1 MRAQLIQQAPP
12 PGTIRTKKTQLTA
25 ERYTEIALKRLWKKQ
40 WWVLVALAG
49 FGLVLV
55 LVWPSWWVLAIVLTL
70 ALLHV
75 LFWGVQVTGVTKL
88 EQTKIL
94 FERVFYEIN
103 PQRFLLKKNDREGA
117 ELKWEMFARVD
128 RLPDAYILT
137 FTSTPP
143 PGSPPAS
150 RLQRVLTWLGAG
162 ELQFMVLPFDIFVKP
177 ADLKMMDAT
186 LRRKNLLPA
195 EMVVAAG
202 AAAK

>member
-1 MRAQLIQQAPP
+1 MRQQVIQQAPP

-25 ERYTEIALKRLWKKQ
+25 ERYTEIALRRLWKRQ

-49 FGLVLV
+49 FGLVLA
-55 LVWPSWWVLAIVLTL
+55 LIWPSWWVLAIVLSL

-117 ELKWEMFARVD
+117 ELKWEMFARAE
-128 RLPDAYILT
+128 RLPAAYVLT

-143 PGSPPAS
+143 PGAPPAT
-150 RLQRVLTWLGAG
+150 RLQRALTWLGAS
-162 ELQFMVLPFDIFVKP
+162 ELQFLVLPYDIFVKP
-177 ADLKMMDAT
+177 ADLKLMEAT
-186 LRRKNLLPA
+186 LRRKNLLPLEEA
-195 EMVVAAG
+195 PVVAAS
-202 AAAK
+202 

>member
-1 MRAQLIQQAPP
+1 MRPQLIQQTPP

-49 FGLVLV
+49 FGLVLA
-55 LVWPSWWVLAIVLTL
+55 LIWPSWWVLGIVLLL

-94 FERVFYEIN
+94 FERVFYEIT

-117 ELKWEMFARVD
+117 ELKWEMFERVE
-128 RLPDAYILT
+128 RLPDAYLLT
-137 FTSTPP
+137 FTSKPP
-143 PGSPPAS
+143 PGAPPAT
-150 RLQRVLTWLGAG
+150 RLQKSLAWLGAS
-162 ELQFMVLPFDIFVKP
+162 ELQFMVLPFDIFQKP
-177 ADLKMMDAT
+177 SDLKMMDAT

-195 EMVVAAG
+195 EQTVASAT
-202 AAAK
+202 